1 MSYQKIYNPLE
12 EPVQTGFKGE
22 YFSIQPKE
30 TKSFAPEVAAQFLD
44 TYGFLQRVETEEV
57 TPESISSKTEKQVEE
72 VKEVK
77 KTVKK

>member
-12 EPVQTGFKGE
+12 EPVTTGYKGE

-30 TKSFAPEVAAQFLD
+30 TKSFAPEVVEQFLS
-44 TYGFLQRVETEEV
+44 TYGFLQTVEVEPEKELKEV
-57 TPESISSKTEKQVEE
+57 VKEEE

-77 KTVKK
+77 KTAKK